1 MHLTIRII
9 KARRE
14 KKLSQQAL
22 ADLIGIS
29 RSALAQWET
38 ELSRPTLKS
47 LRKMAE
53 VLGVSFEWL
62 ATGRGNQYLTIAEDE
77 IQDSELDSE
86 INRLIPRLTVKRKKA
101 VLEIIREMH

>member
-1 MHLTIRII
+1 MNLTIRII
-9 KARRE
+9 KLRRE

-22 ADLIGIS
+22 ADLINIS

-38 ELSRPTLKS
+38 ELSRPTLES
-47 LRKMAE
+47 LRKISE

-62 ATGRGNQYLTIAEDE
+62 ATGRGNQYLTIDE
-77 IQDSELDSE
+77 HDITDDKLDSE
-86 INRLIPRLTVKRKKA
+86 IERLIPRLTVKRKKA